1 MAKKPVRYRLV
12 WEDEKGKH
20 EGGLRDSR
28 HAASRDAD
36 VVRAINRRH
45 GIKNKSFRVV
55 TVKTNPPI
63 KRAKPSGW
71 ISATRVKFVKR
82 GGRMTVLVQKAKPK
96 ARAKRRGR
104 R

>member
-1 MAKKPVRYRLV
+1 MAKRRKRNPFPAHLPKPS
-12 WEDEKGKH
+12 
-20 EGGLRDSR
+20 SR
-28 HAASRDAD
+28 RVASGEAPKMPK
-36 VVRAINRRH
+36 
-45 GIKNKSFRVV
+45 KNP
-55 TVKTNPPI
+55 TL

-96 ARAKRRGR
+96 AAKRRGR